1 MLFIRKKKMEHPS
14 QTGTVGE
21 GGVLVKH
28 SNNGF
33 KLWPEVLLSVV
44 VSAAVVAAVGLFCA
58 FLHPILQELQAERV
72 MEEDGTVVRMLGF
85 RSILVLS
92 VLAGIMCC
100 FFSWTLAYLNA
111 YKPGMV
117 PLTGSLLY
125 RDTVD
130 QSLHFDYGVAFLNG
144 AMATLTVIWSLT

>member
-1 MLFIRKKKMEHPS
+1 MLFIRKKKMELPL

-21 GGVLVKH
+21 GGFVAKH
-28 SNNGF
+28 SIFGF
-33 KLWPEVLLSVV
+33 KLWPEVLLSVL
-44 VSAAVVAAVGLFCA
+44 VSAAVVAAAGLFCA

-72 MEEDGTVVRMLGF
+72 IKEDGTEVRMLGF

-92 VLAGIMCC
+92 ALAGIMCG

>member
-1 MLFIRKKKMEHPS
+1 MPVLCRKTHPCHNMHPL
-14 QTGTVGE
+14 TRERAYVT
-21 GGVLVKH
+21 
-28 SNNGF
+28 
-33 KLWPEVLLSVV
+33 P
-44 VSAAVVAAVGLFCA
+44 VSSSSSCQQDAAQ
-58 FLHPILQELQAERV
+58 PSITSELQAETV
-72 MEEDGTVVRMLGF
+72 MEEDGTEVRMLGF